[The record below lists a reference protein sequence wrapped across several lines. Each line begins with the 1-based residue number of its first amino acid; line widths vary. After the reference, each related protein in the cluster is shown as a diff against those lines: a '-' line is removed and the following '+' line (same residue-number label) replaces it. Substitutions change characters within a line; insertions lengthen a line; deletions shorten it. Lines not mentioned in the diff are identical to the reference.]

1 MMASKAV
8 MMELDRIPRV
18 IASIISRY
26 QGVDHFFA
34 PWS

>member
-1 MMASKAV
+1 MMASKMA
-8 MMELDRIPRV
+8 MMELDRMARV